1 MVLESV
7 GGGGSPQGITNFE
20 AHSHQQLRDMLA
32 AANPET
38 LKTHADL
45 LKDVAGAVGEIGEDL
60 RTYIKSVPWEGEAG
74 KAFEAWG
81 EQTWKATMLLGEYAA
96 VGGTWMGEAA
106 QTLSEVKKN
115 LPKVDK
121 TALGNLD
128 AATEYPKDPDS
139 KKVSSDARSKLHEDH
154 ADAVQQMNKLAQSYS
169 LAAFVIKQQEPPS
182 FAPPPEA
189 FVPTGDY
196 YGGSDESWSSGS
208 TGGGGGTSG
217 DYASSARYNSTESR
231 NVPSA
236 SVGQLES
243 QTPTPSRRRPV
254 NMEIDGVAALPE
266 SHFPSVDKPS
276 IPSAGRA
283 DAGPSSVPGLIP
295 PAFGGGYGGVHP
307 PGGVRSPSLSGQ
319 GLLGSGPGARIPR
332 ESGIVGGRPVMPT
345 SDRSAGG
352 IPRGTVVGGEGVH
365 GRSPAPGGMGMGGSA
380 GAQGGISGG
389 RRLAGETGGVVG
401 ARGQQ
406 AGARPF
412 TPGGSGLV
420 RGQAADGGARTG
432 RGGVVPPRVRGSGR
446 DREDENGQRPDYLTE
461 DEETWQQGSRRIVPP
476 VID

>member
-189 FVPTGDY
+189 FVPTGS
-196 YGGSDESWSSGS
+196 YGSTSDLKRSSGS
-208 TGGGGGTSG
+208 GGVVGTASADYYSSFSQEGPSEVGHAVVSPSG
-217 DYASSARYNSTESR
+217 ERAQIS
-231 NVPSA
+231 P
-236 SVGQLES
+236 QS
-243 QTPTPSRRRPV
+243 QGRPV
-254 NMEIDGVAALPE
+254 DMEIDGVTELPQ
-266 SHFPSVDKPS
+266 SQLPSVDRPS

-283 DAGPSSVPGLIP
+283 DAGTPPVPGLIP
-295 PAFGGGYGGVHP
+295 PAFGGGSGGVRP
-307 PGGVRSPSLSGQ
+307 PGGVRSPSLFGQ
-319 GLLGSGPGARIPR
+319 GLLGSGPSTRTPG
-332 ESGIVGGRPVMPT
+332 ESGIVGGRPVPPT
-345 SDRSAGG
+345 SGRASGG
-352 IPRGTVVGGEGVH
+352 IPRGTVVGGEGMH
-365 GRSPAPGGMGMGGSA
+365 GRPPGAGGMGVGGSA
-380 GAQGGISGG
+380 GVQGGISGG
-389 RRLAGETGGVVG
+389 RRLVGESGGAVG

-406 AGARPF
+406 PGSRPF

-420 RGQAADGGARTG
+420 RGQANDGGARAG
-432 RGGVVPPRVRGSGR
+432 RGGVLPPRVRGAGR

-461 DEETWQQGSRRIVPP
+461 DEETWQQGRRRIVPP

>member
-1 MVLESV
+1 
-7 GGGGSPQGITNFE
+7 
-20 AHSHQQLRDMLA
+20 MLA

-38 LKTHADL
+38 LKAHADL
-45 LKDVAGAVGEIGEDL
+45 LKDVAGAVDEVAEDL
-60 RTYIKSVPWEGEAG
+60 RTYVKSVPWEGEAG

-81 EQTWKATMLLGEYAA
+81 EQTWKATMLLGDYAA
-96 VGGTWMGEAA
+96 VGGTWMSEAA

-128 AATEYPKDPDS
+128 AATKYHNDPDS
-139 KKVSSDARSKLHEDH
+139 QKVSSDARAKLDEDH
-154 ADAVQQMNKLAQSYS
+154 ANAVQQMNKLAQAYS

-196 YGGSDESWSSGS
+196 YGGSDESWSSDS

-217 DYASSARYNSTESR
+217 GYVSSARYSSTESR

-236 SVGQLES
+236 SVGQLET
-243 QTPTPSRRRPV
+243 QTPTPSLSRPV

-266 SHFPSVDKPS
+266 SQLPSVDKPS

-283 DAGPSSVPGLIP
+283 DAGTPPVPGVVP
-295 PAFGGGYGGVHP
+295 PAFGGGSGGVRP
-307 PGGVRSPSLSGQ
+307 PGGARPPSLSGQ
-319 GLLGSGPGARIPR
+319 GLLGSGPSARMPR
-332 ESGIVGGRPVMPT
+332 ESGIVGGRPVTPT
-345 SDRSAGG
+345 SGRPSGG

-365 GRSPAPGGMGMGGSA
+365 GRPPATGGMGMGGSA

-389 RRLAGETGGVVG
+389 RRLAGEAGGVVG

-406 AGARPF
+406 PGARPF

-420 RGQAADGGARTG
+420 RGQANDGGARAG
-432 RGGVVPPRVRGSGR
+432 RGGVLPPRVRGSGR
-446 DREDENGQRPDYLTE
+446 DREDESGQRPDYLTE
-461 DEETWQQGSRRIVPP
+461 DEETWQQGSRRVVPP
-476 VID
+476 VIE